1 MDVCKAMNVL
11 ADLKSLTQLRRE
23 LERLP
28 NTLLLPVARKCL
40 DHFTLANYAG
50 FIVEPKFNSHLVS
63 MCLEKPVCGDYVME
77 EEIDK
82 DLSFGCNSPYKF
94 IRLKLCLW
102 LAKTILIDC
111 CSRLQDGF
119 EKSHLTC
126 RLVLLWQNLLKEPAV
141 ELEKI
146 LNTLGHI
153 RVDCASVAAVTE
165 AFLEKMYAHLLYNQI
180 SRAEICLNS
189 ALAANGLKI
198 ETVGVLGK
206 RTRFQEEFIPQL
218 IVRAVGGDYLED
230 DDTRENDSTLPPN
243 VLLHD
248 DSLLENVRVAEMDL
262 STSRAKLSALTLACM
277 LASGVLERKI
287 QSTGDLVAEKCCS
300 LLDEI
305 ISQRRNWA
313 VQASALL
320 QRSEFDKIS
329 MRRVERACLQME
341 SLSKL
346 VNNVENN
353 EVDEST
359 LRKRLKLLLASGMK
373 PFWYVDL
380 VHAEILRS
388 IGCTA
393 LWFKTVTDL
402 QEALVIFERQES
414 WDNVIDCYQSLGQ
427 LEKAERLV
435 RDLLAKNENES
446 IYWCLLGDILREPT
460 AYEKAIEASNGRS
473 FRAHRSLG
481 LLMLH
486 RKNYCISYRHLK
498 RSLELQPIS
507 SFGWFNF
514 GCCAWK
520 LEKWE
525 EAAKAYRECVRYEPA
540 HFQAWNNLAAV
551 YEKLNDSER
560 AKSVLWEALKLNFEH
575 TKLRENYMLLC
586 VRTNDLLSAI
596 TTFHAILDLDRQY
609 KDDAVIEALTQKLI
623 TLREVKTYHSLLYYT
638 IKHFVYG
645 NLELYC
651 LSRNFTYLK
660 VNEEYVKRL
669 INKMCELLGRI
680 TSQQSCSSTIW
691 HCYAE
696 LKRPNSE
703 SSMKDYDFY
712 VKLLERAFGACYNK
726 QDWYRNVDSCVAVLN
741 AAMKLEDSKKVLS
754 GMKSV
759 ENDLVSVLIREVKSE
774 IRITLR
780 PLIASIEK
788 IYGVDAM
795 EASDSSLKES
805 LLKRRSHFIYWTM
818 SSNEETP
825 TTSAIT
831 SITPTAAVVSALP
844 ITVQA
849 ASHNS
854 PAFVNL
860 SVGELLQK
868 QHRITVVTVVRKLP
882 IQKFRFAMLG

>member
-1 MDVCKAMNVL
+1 MDVCKAMDVL
-11 ADLKSLTQLRRE
+11 AELKSLTQLRHE
-23 LERLP
+23 LEHLP

-50 FIVEPKFNSHLVS
+50 FI
-63 MCLEKPVCGDYVME
+63 EKPVCGDYVVE

-94 IRLKLCLW
+94 TRLKLCLW

-119 EKSHLTC
+119 EKSCLTC

-146 LNTLGHI
+146 LNTLEHV
-153 RVDCASVAAVTE
+153 RVGRVSVAAVTE

-189 ALAANGLKI
+189 ALTAIGLKI

-206 RTRFQEEFIPQL
+206 RTRFQEKFIPQL

-230 DDTRENDSTLPPN
+230 DDARENESAVPPN

-248 DSLLENVRVAEMDL
+248 DSLLENVHAAEMDV
-262 STSRAKLSALTLACM
+262 STSHAKLSALSLACM

-287 QSTGDLVAEKCCS
+287 QSTEDLVVEKCCS

-305 ISQRRNWA
+305 ISQRRSWA

-329 MRRVERACLQME
+329 MRRVERACMQME

-353 EVDEST
+353 EVDESS

-373 PFWYVDL
+373 PFWYVNL

-393 LWFKTVTDL
+393 
-402 QEALVIFERQES
+402 EALVIFEKQEN

-427 LEKAERLV
+427 LEKAEGLV

-446 IYWCLLGDILREPT
+446 MYWCLLGDILHEPT
-460 AYEKAIEASNGRS
+460 AYEKAIEVSNGRS

-486 RKNYCISYRHLK
+486 RKHYCISYRHLK

-551 YEKLNDSER
+551 YERLNDLGR

-575 TKLRENYMLLC
+575 IKLRENYMLLC
-586 VRTNDLLSAI
+586 MRTHDLLSAI

-609 KDDAVIEALTQKLI
+609 KDDAVIKALTQKLI
-623 TLREVKTYHSLLYYT
+623 ILREVD
-638 IKHFVYG
+638 
-645 NLELYC
+645 
-651 LSRNFTYLK
+651 
-660 VNEEYVKRL
+660 EEYVKRL
-669 INKMCELLGRI
+669 TNKMCELLGRI

-703 SSMKDYDFY
+703 SSVKDYEFY

-726 QDWYRNVDSCVAVLN
+726 QDWYRSVDSCVAVLN
-741 AAMKLEDSKKVLS
+741 AVIKLEDSKKVLS

-759 ENDLVSVLIREVKSE
+759 ENDLVKSE
-774 IRITLR
+774 TRITLR

-788 IYGVDAM
+788 TYGVDAM
-795 EASDSSLKES
+795 EASNTSLKEL
-805 LLKRRSHFIYWTM
+805 LLKVKSFL
-818 SSNEETP
+818 SSC
-825 TTSAIT
+825 
-831 SITPTAAVVSALP
+831 L
-844 ITVQA
+844 
-849 ASHNS
+849 
-854 PAFVNL
+854 
-860 SVGELLQK
+860 
-868 QHRITVVTVVRKLP
+868 
-882 IQKFRFAMLG
+882 

>member
-11 ADLKSLTQLRRE
+11 ADLRSLTQLRRE

-50 FIVEPKFNSHLVS
+50 FIVS

-111 CSRLQDGF
+111 CPRLQDGF
-119 EKSHLTC
+119 EKSCLTC

-146 LNTLGHI
+146 LNTLEHI
-153 RVDCASVAAVTE
+153 RVDCASIAAVTE

-206 RTRFQEEFIPQL
+206 RTRFQEESIPQL

-248 DSLLENVRVAEMDL
+248 DSLLENVCVAEIDL

-393 LWFKTVTDL
+393 
-402 QEALVIFERQES
+402 EALVIFERQES

-586 VRTNDLLSAI
+586 VRTHDLLSAI

-623 TLREVKTYHSLLYYT
+623 TLRE
-638 IKHFVYG
+638 
-645 NLELYC
+645 
-651 LSRNFTYLK
+651 

-703 SSMKDYDFY
+703 SSVKDYDFY

-759 ENDLVSVLIREVKSE
+759 ENDLVKPE

-780 PLIASIEK
+780 PVIASIEK

-805 LLKRRSHFIYWTM
+805 LLKAKSFL
-818 SSNEETP
+818 SSC
-825 TTSAIT
+825 
-831 SITPTAAVVSALP
+831 L
-844 ITVQA
+844 
-849 ASHNS
+849 
-854 PAFVNL
+854 
-860 SVGELLQK
+860 
-868 QHRITVVTVVRKLP
+868 
-882 IQKFRFAMLG
+882 